1 MQQNPLFPADL
12 VTFTEEICNVNF
24 NFNFIFCAA
33 PVLLLEFSTVNS
45 LPCQILTLTESERID
60 TFGYI

>member
-1 MQQNPLFPADL
+1 MQQNPLLPADL
-12 VTFTEEICNVNF
+12 VTFTEEICNVHF

-33 PVLLLEFSTVNS
+33 PVLLLGFSTVNS